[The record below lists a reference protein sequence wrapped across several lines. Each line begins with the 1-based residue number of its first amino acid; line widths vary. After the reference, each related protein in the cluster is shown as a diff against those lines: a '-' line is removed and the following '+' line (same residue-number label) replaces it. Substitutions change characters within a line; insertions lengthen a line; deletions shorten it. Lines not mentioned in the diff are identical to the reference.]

1 MKKAVFLDTNVLLD
15 VILERSQFLNDSK
28 KILTLGDEGKVE
40 LYASALTIANC
51 AYFARKFG
59 GNPHKCVELLLTWV
73 KVIDLTRNH
82 FEQVLTS
89 SFTDFEDGLQFFS
102 AREIKAI
109 DVILTRNVNHF
120 KSSDIPILTPSEFL
134 QTLSP
139 S

>member
-1 MKKAVFLDTNVLLD
+1 MKKAVFVDTNVLLD
-15 VILERSQFLNDSK
+15 VILGRSQFLNDSRQ
-28 KILTLGDEGKVE
+28 ILMLGDEGKID

-59 GNPHKCVELLLTWV
+59 GNPHKCVQLILTWV
-73 KVIDLTRNH
+73 KVIDLTKNH

-89 SFTDFEDGLQFFS
+89 KFVDFEDGLQFFS
-102 AREIKAI
+102 AREIKGV

-120 KSSDIPILTPSEFL
+120 KSSLIPVLTPTEFL
-134 QTLSP
+134 QNLSK